1 MYQISAAE
9 RDEIIAQIDRT
20 ICENAALKAKL
31 QQQQAT
37 TAAANNHLLVE
48 LLGLV
53 DALDYL
59 RIYLAENPDPP
70 PAFRQRL
77 PHSVRSISSKLEAI
91 LSGCGVR
98 EIPVPLDVPPN
109 FNVCTA
115 VSRKFRSDLPPQSAI
130 EVTRRGFY
138 IGDAILRSAEVIVST
153 TVSE

>member
-9 RDEIIAQIDRT
+9 RDEIMTQIDRT
-20 ICENAALKAKL
+20 ICENAALQAKL

-59 RIYLAENPDPP
+59 NIYLAENPDPH

-77 PHSVRSISSKLEAI
+77 PHSLRSLSNKLEAI
-91 LSGCGVR
+91 LSSCGVR
-98 EIPVPLDVPPN
+98 EIPIPLNVPPN
-109 FNVCTA
+109 FQVCAA
-115 VSRKFRSDLPPQSAI
+115 VSKAFRADLPAQSVI
-130 EVTRRGFY
+130 KVSRRGFY
-138 IGDAILRSAEVIVST
+138 TGDAILRSAEVIVST
-153 TVSE
+153 TASE